1 MKKNTYIHVYLI
13 QKYIKDILKCPVGGL
28 IFIMKQ
34 FCGILSAHNTAYK
47 HKWWWK
53 LKSFPGAVLLLGHSM
68 PT

>member
-47 HKWWWK
+47 HKLW
-53 LKSFPGAVLLLGHSM
+53 
-68 PT
+68 

>member
-1 MKKNTYIHVYLI
+1 MCPSICHKNKTMKKNTYIHVYLI

-47 HKWWWK
+47 HK
-53 LKSFPGAVLLLGHSM
+53 
-68 PT
+68 